1 MNRFILTFSVATS
14 AVARRTAVVF
24 ATGAVAACMIS
35 LAPSSALAQ
44 QLKIGYVDFERVM
57 LLSLPARAMEDK
69 LAAEILPRQRQLDEL
84 GAHLKAV
91 ADQLDKEGPTLSEH
105 DIGRRRRE
113 LIDQE
118 RDLMR
123 KLREFNE
130 EVAQRR
136 NEQKSE
142 LWELTHRAIRQIFK
156 QEKYD
161 LILQDAVMAAPT
173 VDITNEVMKALAT
186 AAPAAQ

>member
-1 MNRFILTFSVATS
+1 MNSLIQTFAVATY

-24 ATGAVAACMIS
+24 ATGAVTACMLS

-44 QLKIGYVDFERVM
+44 QLKIGYVDFERAMV
-57 LLSLPARAMEDK
+57 LSLPARAMQDK
-69 LAAEILPRQRQLDEL
+69 LAAEFQPREKQLKEL
-84 GAHLKAV
+84 EAHLKALT
-91 ADQLDKEGPTLSEH
+91 DQLDKDWPTLSEYEK
-105 DIGRRRRE
+105 GRRRRE
-113 LIDQE
+113 LLDQD
-118 RDLMR
+118 RDLNR

-130 EVAQRR
+130 EVALRR
-136 NEQKSE
+136 DEQKAE
-142 LWELTHRAIRQIFK
+142 LKYLTLRAIRQIFK

-173 VDITNEVMKALAT
+173 VDITDEVIKALAT

>member
-1 MNRFILTFSVATS
+1 MNRLILTFSVATS

-35 LAPSSALAQ
+35 LAPSSALVQ

>member
-69 LAAEILPRQRQLDEL
+69 LATEILPRQRQLDEL

>member
-1 MNRFILTFSVATS
+1 MNRLIQTIAVAAC
-14 AVARRTAVVF
+14 AVARREALVF
-24 ATGAVAACMIS
+24 AAGAAAAFMLF

-44 QLKIGYVDFERVM
+44 QLKIGYVDFERAM
-57 LLSLPARAMEDK
+57 LLSLPARAMQDK
-69 LAAEILPRQRQLDEL
+69 LAAEIRPRQKQLDEL
-84 GAHLKAV
+84 EAHLKAM
-91 ADQLDKEGPTLSEH
+91 ADQLDKDGPTLSEH

-113 LIDQE
+113 LLDQE
-118 RDLMR
+118 RDLRR
-123 KLREFNE
+123 KLLEFNE
-130 EVAQRR
+130 EVAQRL

-142 LWELTHRAIRQIFK
+142 LWDLTHRAIRQIFK

>member
-1 MNRFILTFSVATS
+1 MNKLILTFSVATC

>member
-1 MNRFILTFSVATS
+1 MNRLILTFSVATS

-69 LAAEILPRQRQLDEL
+69 LATEILPRQRQLDEL

-130 EVAQRR
+130 EVGQRR

>member
-1 MNRFILTFSVATS
+1 MNRLILTFSVATS
-14 AVARRTAVVF
+14 AVTRRTAVVF

-69 LAAEILPRQRQLDEL
+69 LATEILPRQRQLDEL

>member
-69 LAAEILPRQRQLDEL
+69 LAAEILPRQRHLDEL

>member
-1 MNRFILTFSVATS
+1 MNRLILTFSVATC

-24 ATGAVAACMIS
+24 ATGAVAACMLS
-35 LAPSSALAQ
+35 VAPSSALAQ

-91 ADQLDKEGPTLSEH
+91 AGQLDKEGPTLSEH

>member
-1 MNRFILTFSVATS
+1 MNRLILTFSVATS

-69 LAAEILPRQRQLDEL
+69 LATEILPRQRQLDEL

>member
-1 MNRFILTFSVATS
+1 MNKLILTFSVATC

-69 LAAEILPRQRQLDEL
+69 LAAEILPRKRQLDEL

>member
-69 LAAEILPRQRQLDEL
+69 LAAEFLPRQRQLDEL

>member
-1 MNRFILTFSVATS
+1 MNRLILTFSVATS